1 MEYLDGIELQVE
13 TLPRMVP
20 VIKDSFL
27 DIEID
32 PIAFPSVVDP
42 MDYRKPY
49 RGKGKVTTHETGASS
64 SKAKDIDDKTYEE
77 PTLFIDVPHDSQ
89 DPNEEIEDWKYYLNY
104 VDSDDSDME
113 SAPYDGWND
122 PSDHSPKGTW

>member
-1 MEYLDGIELQVE
+1 MENLDGVELQVE

-20 VIKDSFL
+20 VVKDSFL

-49 RGKGKVTTHETGASS
+49 IGKGKVTTHETGASS
-64 SKAKDIDDKTYEE
+64 SKAKDVDEKTYEE

-89 DPNEEIEDWKYYLNY
+89 DPNEEIEDWKYYLNIP
-104 VDSDDSDME
+104 SDDSDME
-113 SAPYDGWND
+113 EDPYEGWND
-122 PSDHSPKGTW
+122 PSDHSPKGTY